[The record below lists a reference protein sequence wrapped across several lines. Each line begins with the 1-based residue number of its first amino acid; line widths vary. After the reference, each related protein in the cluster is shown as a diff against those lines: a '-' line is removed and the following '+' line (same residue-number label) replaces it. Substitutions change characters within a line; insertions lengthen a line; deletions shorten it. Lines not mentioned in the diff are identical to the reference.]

1 LTRHRIVY
9 AVLLVIVIAFG
20 LASRHYS
27 DILPYFIATYA
38 GDTLWALM
46 VFLLIGFVFPAFS
59 TLKVATMAL
68 IFSFSIEL
76 TQLYHAPWIDE
87 LRQYRLVALVIGHGF
102 LWTDWLCYSVGVMIG
117 VVGERVLGIA
127 SN

>member
-1 LTRHRIVY
+1 
-9 AVLLVIVIAFG
+9 
-20 LASRHYS
+20 
-27 DILPYFIATYA
+27 
-38 GDTLWALM
+38 M

-76 TQLYHAPWIDE
+76 SQLYHAPWIDE